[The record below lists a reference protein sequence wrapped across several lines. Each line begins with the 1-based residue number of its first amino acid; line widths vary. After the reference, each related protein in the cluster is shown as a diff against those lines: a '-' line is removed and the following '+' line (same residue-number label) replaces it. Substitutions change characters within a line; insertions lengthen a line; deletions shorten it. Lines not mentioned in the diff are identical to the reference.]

1 MDQKIIGFGVS
12 VITLCIRWIF
22 PTIPKPIAWAGL
34 SIGVAIVLL
43 SFFPSIKTGPFVLGL
58 VGICL
63 LSAAIAWQ
71 YISSSES
78 VSPANSSAPFS
89 ALSQEKA
96 KVAGIDLNRYS
107 KKVCFD
113 YSTNNGKINILFNS
127 INFELKFSKASN
139 SEIYIYNDGTDIVSI
154 ARVKNIS
161 PGDNINFESFDST
174 SRSYSIGLG
183 EYFIAKNAQSY
194 FILGRVLSIKDDKRG
209 DAEDEVC
216 FAYSIDMSKTGKF
229 KAI

>member
-12 VITLCIRWIF
+12 IITLCICWIF

-43 SFFPSIKTGPFVLGL
+43 SFFPSIKTGPFTLGL
-58 VGICL
+58 AGICL
-63 LSAAIAWQ
+63 LATAIAWQ
-71 YISSSES
+71 YISPSEP
-78 VSPANSSAPFS
+78 VSPASSSAPFS

-107 KKVCFD
+107 KKACFD
-113 YSTNNGKINILFNS
+113 YSTNNGRISISLNS
-127 INFELKFSKASN
+127 INFELHFDKASDTQ
-139 SEIYIYNDGTDIVSI
+139 IHLYNDGTNILSI
-154 ARVKNIS
+154 ARLKNIS
-161 PGDNINFESFDST
+161 PGEDINFEAFDST
-174 SRSYSIGLG
+174 SRVYTIGLG
-183 EYFIAKNAQSY
+183 GYFIAKNTQSY
-194 FILGRVLSIKDDKRG
+194 LILGRVLSIKDNKRG

-216 FAYSIDMSKTGKF
+216 FAYSIDTSKTGKF